1 VDDDKFGQLLDALP
15 RIAEAVNQFQSP
27 TVQEHAFLALVRALG
42 IAESPV
48 DASCQSALS
57 GLPAID
63 FSLPGL
69 QSLLDFAGE
78 KNPKNKYEQNLLAVY
93 YLEHILGLQD
103 ITTDHVRAAYKECN
117 WREPTSL
124 LHSLQNTA
132 SQKSWIITR
141 HMHDIRTTPA
151 GTTTVEQ
158 EMPYPSHA
166 TGRQLS
172 DVETSSSARR
182 SRRACEASGNLADD
196 LVEATQDP
204 GFRRCGQQ
212 DKDVARYL
220 VG

>member
-117 WREPTSL
+117 GGNRPRYCTPSRTRPVRSLGSSHGTCMTSAPPL
-124 LHSLQNTA
+124 
-132 SQKSWIITR
+132 
-141 HMHDIRTTPA
+141 PA
-151 GTTTVEQ
+151 R
-158 EMPYPSHA
+158 P
-166 TGRQLS
+166 R
-172 DVETSSSARR
+172 SSKK
-182 SRRACEASGNLADD
+182 CPIHH
-196 LVEATQDP
+196 TQQVDS
-204 GFRRCGQQ
+204 
-212 DKDVARYL
+212 
-220 VG
+220 